1 MRELVFKKAVALCLL
16 VAFLWGCSGAAF
28 AESLNGLSGMAV
40 RLDNSSMDTDIHK
53 RLYKKY
59 YPVRLTIINKS
70 KDDIRLPSDMYF
82 LSKGKVRGRVP
93 SQEEA
98 YNGAKIHTVR
108 RAVLWCIPPATTVF
122 LLIAVPVVATAS
134 MATSAASNTSLK
146 DSIEK
151 VSFRPNYVFAGQTYE
166 GYVFLPKRFKNANE
180 VVLRN
185 IVLKDGTRTDLIV
198 PVSEESL

>member
-1 MRELVFKKAVALCLL
+1 MRELVFKKAMALCLL
-16 VAFLWGCSGAAF
+16 AAFLWGCSGAAF

-70 KDDIRLPSDMYF
+70 KDDIRLSSDVYF
-82 LSKGKVRGRVP
+82 LSKGKVRGRMP
-93 SQEEA
+93 SHDEA
-98 YNGAKIHTVR
+98 YNVAKIHTVR
-108 RAVLWCIPPATTVF
+108 RTILWCILPATTVF

-134 MATSAASNTSLK
+134 MASSAASNMSLK

-151 VSFRPNYVFAGQTYE
+151 VRFRSNYVFAGQSYE
-166 GYVFLPKRFKNANE
+166 GYVFLPKHMKSANE
-180 VVLRN
+180 IVLRD
-185 IVLKDGTRTDLIV
+185 ILLKDGTHTDLIV
-198 PVSEESL
+198 PVSQERL